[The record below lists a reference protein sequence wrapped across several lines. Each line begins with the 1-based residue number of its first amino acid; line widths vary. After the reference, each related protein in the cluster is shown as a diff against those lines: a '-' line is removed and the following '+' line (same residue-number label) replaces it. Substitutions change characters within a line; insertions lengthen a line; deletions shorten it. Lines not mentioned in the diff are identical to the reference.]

1 MSGSMFDLAKAE
13 KIVNAYTKYIIIH
26 DNERYVPATGFE
38 FLLRMYY
45 DQKVYRVKLEER
57 INETELRIR
66 GKKLL
71 RKAKTTQ

>member
-1 MSGSMFDLAKAE
+1 MSASMFDFAKGE

-26 DNERYVPATGFE
+26 NNERYVPATGFE

-45 DQKVYRVKLEER
+45 DQKEYRVKLEER
-57 INETELRIR
+57 IHEIEPPIR